1 MQVILLV
8 CKSQVSI
15 SETLQMQ
22 ETVIE
27 RLVDSC
33 TSVKSKYF
41 FNDLNHFALPQIY
54 GVFLSV
60 GDLHISLCAL
70 SCH

>member
-1 MQVILLV
+1 MQG
-8 CKSQVSI
+8 
-15 SETLQMQ
+15 
-22 ETVIE
+22 TVVE

-41 FNDLNHFALPQIY
+41 FNDLNHFGLPQIY
-54 GVFLSV
+54 GFLSV

-70 SCH
+70 TCH

>member
-33 TSVKSKYF
+33 TSVKSKNF
-41 FNDLNHFALPQIY
+41 FNDLNHFGLPQIY
-54 GVFLSV
+54 GFFLSV